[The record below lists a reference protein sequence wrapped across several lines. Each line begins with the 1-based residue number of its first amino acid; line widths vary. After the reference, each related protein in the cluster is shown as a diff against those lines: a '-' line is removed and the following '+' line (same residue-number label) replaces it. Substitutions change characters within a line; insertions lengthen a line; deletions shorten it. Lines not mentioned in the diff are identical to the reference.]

1 MDFRGRIRTL
11 PSREDEERITLK
23 KRLFKS
29 AMEGDWKEVVNL
41 YQKHPEVHKAK
52 FRRSGDT
59 ALHVAISSGQEDVVL
74 QLVNLVRSNE
84 ALKVKNERGNTP
96 LHFAASLGLVR
107 ACNSIASKD
116 SKLIGVRNYD
126 SETPFFLAALNGKL
140 DVFLRLHYMFD
151 STEQGYLYCRR
162 SDGETVLHSAINGDY
177 FDLAFQIIHRY
188 EKLVHYVNELGF
200 SPLHLLASK
209 PTAFRSGSHLGWF
222 NRIIYNCIF
231 VDELTVETIYD
242 QPPDDSLNPSE
253 DDRKNPSHLEKSYP
267 ENYHTCI
274 NFFGLVGLVSKI
286 VFSGGKGWHQKR
298 KNKGN
303 DEEADA
309 KEEDNLRQQRHQ
321 PFPINYATCFDTIK
335 LISKATLYILEKG
348 SREIKKIKEQKEQH
362 TWSVQ
367 IMNEL
372 LRHADEYDDEYDDD
386 FGSRLD
392 PEFFETE
399 ETPYSFGEYEGNIF
413 RMPDTEQITPIDNS
427 FSTANQIQGRKS
439 NEKSGE
445 GLNTDEL
452 MKVDCSSS
460 FPTAGEKMNS
470 DMKGIREIDK
480 RETPLLVAAKKGI
493 TEMVEAILKHSP
505 VAIQDMNRENKN
517 VVLLAVENRQLDVY
531 MLLLKRNSMRD
542 SVFLKVDDEG
552 NGALHLAAKLGEQSR
567 WLVAGAA
574 LQLQWES
581 KWYQLVKESMPFVRY
596 NRRGETPEEI
606 FIKSHLPLIQ
616 DGVSWLYHAS
626 DSCSVAAALVTTVAF
641 ASSAT
646 LPGGVNDSGSP
657 TLEKQPAFLAFSI
670 ATLFALCLSTIS
682 LVAFLSI
689 LTSRHK
695 VKDFTGSL
703 PRKFLI
709 ALTTLL
715 GAIFAMLV
723 SFSSSHFLIVKD
735 RLQISAAYPLYTM
748 LCLGASLFVVFQFPI
763 YFDFLAYTFSKLPPR
778 SYVTDELA
786 QL

>member
-335 LISKATLYILEKG
+335 LISKATLYILEK
-348 SREIKKIKEQKEQH
+348 
-362 TWSVQ
+362 
-367 IMNEL
+367 
-372 LRHADEYDDEYDDD
+372 A
-386 FGSRLD
+386 
-392 PEFFETE
+392 
-399 ETPYSFGEYEGNIF
+399 
-413 RMPDTEQITPIDNS
+413 
-427 FSTANQIQGRKS
+427 
-439 NEKSGE
+439 
-445 GLNTDEL
+445 
-452 MKVDCSSS
+452 
-460 FPTAGEKMNS
+460 AGEKMNS